1 MKSLL
6 TGMLFITT
14 LSVSSSVFAGHRPH
28 WTPAGGEVKRQ
39 EAVKPL
45 TESDFMPMLSDYHRK
60 RFNRFS
66 PAQKDAAFQY
76 FKAQGMSPDNA
87 VEQVSLNAYLR
98 S

>member
-6 TGMLFITT
+6 SSMLFIAT
-14 LSVSSSVFAGHRPH
+14 LFSSAAFAGHRPC
-28 WTPAGGEVKRQ
+28 WTPAGEVKRQ
-39 EAVKPL
+39 QEAAPL
-45 TESDFMPMLSDYHRK
+45 TESDFVHTLSDFHRK

-66 PAQKDAAFQY
+66 PAQKNAAFQY
-76 FKAQGMSPDNA
+76 FKAQGMSADGA